1 QVLPLDPVVVRQSP
15 THAETCVAGSAPI
28 VLQFSKPMNT
38 NSVQAAFSVT
48 PATTGTFTWDTVH
61 ETMTFTPSA
70 AWPVFTTNMVR
81 LSTNAVD
88 SVSTNSLYAPFDT
101 FFVTYTTNTVT
112 TGSSPPAGGTT
123 SGGGLVNC

>member
-1 QVLPLDPVVVRQSP
+1 MLNTNDTIVVTTAFGTNATPQITVPGMTTKIYIAQSQVLPLDPVVVKQTP

-81 LSTNAVD
+81 L
-88 SVSTNSLYAPFDT
+88 
-101 FFVTYTTNTVT
+101 
-112 TGSSPPAGGTT
+112 
-123 SGGGLVNC
+123 